1 MVPRP
6 PRLRPDNLGK
16 TLAFVATLLIGIA
29 AGCLWNAVEAVEEK
43 FGRGKPHSIEKQ
55 Q

>member
-1 MVPRP
+1 MASRPVPSRP
-6 PRLRPDNLGK
+6 ENLAK

-43 FGRGKPHSIEKQ
+43 LARGKQQTIEKRQ
-55 Q
+55 

>member
-1 MVPRP
+1 MASRPLPPRP
-6 PRLRPDNLGK
+6 ENFAT

-43 FGRGKPHSIEKQ
+43 LARGKQQTIEKRQ
-55 Q
+55 